1 MRKYGISVEI
11 AKPENHD
18 KIRDLARFAMN
29 RTEEEKTGDRAW
41 AVKEAFS
48 GNAQNNVRAARYLN
62 FTTVTGNT
70 KEWVS
75 FAETLKANPKQFA
88 QFIYSW
94 NENSPL
100 GDEIKKNNGADAIHR
115 LNALKKE
122 AITNH
127 SMLEDFSGMPKQHAL
142 GAIEKWLTLNSG
154 MAEKRAAL
162 VEKIKENY
170 PQHRKYV
177 EAAFADMRE

>member
-48 GNAQNNVRAARYLN
+48 GNAQNDVRAARYLN
-62 FTTVTGNT
+62 FATVSGNS
-70 KEWVS
+70 KEWIS
-75 FAETLKANPKQFA
+75 FVIDLKDDPKRFA

-100 GDEIKKNNGADAIHR
+100 GTEIKRNNGADAIHR
-115 LNALKKE
+115 LNALRKE
-122 AITNH
+122 AITNY
-127 SMLEDFSGMPKQHAL
+127 SMLDNFSGMPKQHAL